1 MVRVGES
8 RAPVYVHMN
17 ESQWKLEESVPA
29 GTHVGQISGEAVH
42 KTMQVALRCEF
53 VAFISDADQVRCF

>member
-17 ESQWKLEESVPA
+17 ESQWQLEESVSA
-29 GTHVGQISGEAVH
+29 GTHVGQVSGEAVH
-42 KTMQVALRCEF
+42 KTKVALRCEF
-53 VAFISDADQVRCF
+53 VAVISDADQVRCF